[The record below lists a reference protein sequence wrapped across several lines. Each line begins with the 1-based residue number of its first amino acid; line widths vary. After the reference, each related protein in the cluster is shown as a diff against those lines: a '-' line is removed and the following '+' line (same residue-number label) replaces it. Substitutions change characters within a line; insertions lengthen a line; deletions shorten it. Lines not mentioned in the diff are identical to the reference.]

1 MYLKNRDDVLS
12 HAKAIAYEYKSNG
25 LSLTIRQLYY
35 QFVARGLMPS
45 GQNHYKRVVDTLSKA
60 RYSGKL
66 DNDLIEDRTRTVHQG
81 DFTRNDDQVGPALQK
96 AAQWV
101 QQIPEWALARS
112 RWYGQEK
119 HVSVWVEKEAL
130 AGIFEPVCKSLGVS
144 WLACKGCPSVSAL
157 WDWVKYSREHRQQT
171 TYDKCHSSI
180 ILYFGDHDPTGFM
193 IPRAAQDGIEKLQRS
208 DQGLEWMDTEE
219 RENFEYEFADS
230 FEYLD
235 VHVERVALNM
245 NQIRQYNPPPFW
257 AKTSDTRFK
266 GYVREHGTTDAWELD
281 ALDPKVLRSLINQE
295 VEKHFDRDVY
305 DENQTLIENQRQEMR
320 DKMRDPKWIADA
332 LKGSA

>member
-1 MYLKNRDDVLS
+1 
-12 HAKAIAYEYKSNG
+12 
-25 LSLTIRQLYY
+25 
-35 QFVARGLMPS
+35 
-45 GQNHYKRVVDTLSKA
+45 
-60 RYSGKL
+60 
-66 DNDLIEDRTRTVHQG
+66 
-81 DFTRNDDQVGPALQK
+81 
-96 AAQWV
+96 
-101 QQIPEWALARS
+101 
-112 RWYGQEK
+112 
-119 HVSVWVEKEAL
+119 
-130 AGIFEPVCKSLGVS
+130 
-144 WLACKGCPSVSAL
+144 
-157 WDWVKYSREHRQQT
+157 
-171 TYDKCHSSI
+171 
-180 ILYFGDHDPTGFM
+180 M

-208 DQGLEWMDTEE
+208 DQGLEWMDKEE
-219 RENFEYEFADS
+219 RENFEYDFADS

-332 LKGSA
+332 LGGSL